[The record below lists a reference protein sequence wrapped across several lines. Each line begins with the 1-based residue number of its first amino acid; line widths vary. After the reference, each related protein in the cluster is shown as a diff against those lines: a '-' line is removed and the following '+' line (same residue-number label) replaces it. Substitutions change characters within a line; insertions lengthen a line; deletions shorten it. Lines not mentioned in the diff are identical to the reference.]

1 MDADT
6 AALVA
11 EATTPLR
18 DLGPRDRLLGLVL
31 GLIGGLDRH
40 PLARRVL
47 AGQEPEVIGR
57 LLELPALAALRAENT
72 NVLALGQ
79 RAGLV
84 RADVD
89 PAVLALGL
97 ETVVLALLMA
107 QLQVS
112 DRDEGLEAARRAAV
126 ITVLDAAVA
135 PPR

>member
-1 MDADT
+1 M
-6 AALVA
+6 
-11 EATTPLR
+11 
-18 DLGPRDRLLGLVL
+18 
-31 GLIGGLDRH
+31 
-40 PLARRVL
+40 
-47 AGQEPEVIGR
+47 
-57 LLELPALAALRAENT
+57 
-72 NVLALGQ
+72 
-79 RAGLV
+79 V